1 MNHSSIFTLKLVH
14 LCSMMHFTMD
24 EMKHFANNFQ
34 LRNAFWVIDNVGIFF
49 LHLSSCWWC
58 LSNFFSTTLTTIFLT
73 SLKVTLIFFER
84 MKKLI
89 KKQHLSIKF
98 LLVWHGNVIKIDEIF
113 QMDLHQHFFKA
124 NHNYQF
130 FTCQSPIWNESKIS
144 RIFHLKFFLHPPHTL
159 LLSKWKYNWRWL
171 CELWAHK

>member
-1 MNHSSIFTLKLVH
+1 MFNDAFYNGWNEAFCQQFAIAKYILGYWQCWEFFFCIWVH
-14 LCSMMHFTMD
+14 VGGACQTF
-24 EMKHFANNFQ
+24 FQ
-34 LRNAFWVIDNVGIFF
+34 QHWQPFF
-49 LHLSSCWWC
+49 LTW
-58 LSNFFSTTLTTIFLT
+58 
-73 SLKVTLIFFER
+73 LKVTLIFFER

-89 KKQHLSIKF
+89 KKQHLSIKI

-159 LLSKWKYNWRWL
+159 LLSKCKYKWRWL